1 MNWDTVD
8 PAALFEEI
16 RERFAGPDAERM
28 IWSFERALETARV
41 ESNLLDY
48 LLVASACL
56 IAHAEQVTPR
66 TVFEQYFRRSV
77 ADEDWRERYAPLL
90 A

>member
-1 MNWDTVD
+1 MDWDNVD
-8 PAALFEEI
+8 PSALFERV
-16 RERFAGPDAERM
+16 REGSLGPDAERT
-28 IWSFERALETARV
+28 IWAFERALAAARV
-41 ESNLLDY
+41 DAHLLDY

-66 TVFEQYFRRSV
+66 TVFEQYFRRAV
-77 ADEDWRERYAPLL
+77 ADDDWRDRYAPLF